1 MGAGETA
8 GKTAALV
15 AATAAYKGMHLLLP
29 KAKLYVPKAKSSS
42 AMNTMNEVV
51 GNQDMAALQALVKA
65 KKKNATS
72 AVAATGVMATLK
84 QVGMSMPFA
93 SMAKGFME
101 SHTITAAMSQRN
113 YNVMEVQYNPR
124 SISISSN
131 GGAML
136 TRPSSGDAGS
146 TQMQITSNVMRINFN
161 VELVFEAINIAD
173 AFHLEGL
180 SMNAEEL
187 AKTAASTVFNTI
199 KDASGN
205 SVGYSVQNECDGLL
219 SLLNFKRMKQVIFV
233 WSNMFFHGEL
243 TNVDV
248 SYEMFNKLG
257 NPILAK
263 VRLTIQ
269 QCDSSKSV
277 KYVSDDEQWNTAFDI
292 AFGEAGDTIANG
304 MSKFGS

>member
-1 MGAGETA
+1 
-8 GKTAALV
+8 
-15 AATAAYKGMHLLLP
+15 
-29 KAKLYVPKAKSSS
+29 
-42 AMNTMNEVV
+42 MNEVV
-51 GNQDMAALQALVKA
+51 GSNDAVALMALGKA
-65 KKKNATS
+65 KKKNAQS
-72 AVAATGVMATLK
+72 AVAATGAMATLK

-93 SMAKGFME
+93 SMAKAYME
-101 SHTITAAMSQRN
+101 AQTITGALAEKN
-113 YNVMEVQYNPR
+113 YNVMEVQYNPK
-124 SISISSN
+124 SINISAN

-136 TRPSSGDAGS
+136 TRPSTGDAGA
-146 TQMQITSNVMRINFN
+146 TQAQITSNVMRINFN
-161 VELVFEAINIAD
+161 VDLVFEAINIAD

-187 AKTAASTVFNTI
+187 AQTAASTAFNSI
-199 KDASGN
+199 KSSVTGDN
-205 SVGYSVQNECDGLL
+205 VGYSIQNECDGLL

-263 VRLTIQ
+263 VRITFQ